1 MSADQ
6 KTAAAFATSWN
17 NLPAGS
23 IYTQEQFADWLS
35 PITEPDIQGK
45 SVLELGCGN
54 ASLLA
59 HMAGWSPAFLEG
71 VDLGASVKSAQI
83 NMGRLSFTQWRITQA
98 DMIGFRSSQP
108 CDFVYSIGVLH
119 HLKDPRLGLDAVI
132 ANTRSGGRFHC
143 WVYAEE
149 GNRII
154 ILLVDPIRKL
164 ASRLPWWV
172 TKYFIATPLVM
183 PYYLYAKA
191 INRFRNHP
199 LARKF
204 PLYEYSCWISSRNFA
219 FFRHVAFDQLVTP
232 QTTYIS
238 RSMIEKW
245 LTSYQNIEKGSVYIT
260 MRNGNS
266 WKFGGSLK

>member
-1 MSADQ
+1 
-6 KTAAAFATSWN
+6 
-17 NLPAGS
+17 
-23 IYTQEQFADWLS
+23 
-35 PITEPDIQGK
+35 
-45 SVLELGCGN
+45 
-54 ASLLA
+54 
-59 HMAGWSPAFLEG
+59 
-71 VDLGASVKSAQI
+71 
-83 NMGRLSFTQWRITQA
+83 
-98 DMIGFRSSQP
+98 
-108 CDFVYSIGVLH
+108 
-119 HLKDPRLGLDAVI
+119 
-132 ANTRSGGRFHC
+132 
-143 WVYAEE
+143 
-149 GNRII
+149 
-154 ILLVDPIRKL
+154 LVDPIRKL

-183 PYYLYAKA
+183 PYYLYAKT

-238 RSMIEKW
+238 RSLIEKW